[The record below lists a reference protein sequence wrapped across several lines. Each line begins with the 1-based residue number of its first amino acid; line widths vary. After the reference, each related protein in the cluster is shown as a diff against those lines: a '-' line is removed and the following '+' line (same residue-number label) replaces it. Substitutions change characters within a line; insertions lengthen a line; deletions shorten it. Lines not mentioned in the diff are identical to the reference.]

1 MAIDDMSA
9 AHIAGQNGFFEPQR
23 QNNALLR
30 IDGLLDPDLL
40 TLSLES
46 FPIPKTALTPI
57 ELNYLN
63 ERRKVAGPANVED
76 LEVVVKDWC
85 DVNTRLVLTD
95 WWLNTYDPVT
105 GRIGLA
111 KNYKKRGTVTLYG
124 PNGAFDREYLCYGL
138 WISNYDPGDVDM
150 TAEDKMI
157 MNFTITIDKVI
168 PGKGVSSNPKAETIA
183 NTGSYTNTL
192 PQLPQVF

>member
-1 MAIDDMSA
+1 MPIDDMSA
-9 AHIAGQNGFFEPQR
+9 AHIAGQDGFFEPQR

-30 IDGLLDPDLL
+30 IDGLMSEDLL

-57 ELNYLN
+57 ELNFLN

-76 LEVVVKDWC
+76 LEVVVKDWV
-85 DVNTRLVLTD
+85 DVQTRLVVTD
-95 WWLNTYDPVT
+95 WWLRTYDPVT

-111 KNYKKRGTVTLYG
+111 KNYKKRGYVTLYG

-138 WISNYDPGDVDM
+138 WISNFDPGDVDM
-150 TAEDKMI
+150 TGEDKMV
-157 MNFTITIDKVI
+157 MNLTVTIDKCL
-168 PGKGVSSNPKAETIA
+168 PGDGVSPRPKRESIPLEQSFVMNPASA
-183 NTGSYTNTL
+183 PPL
-192 PQLPQVF
+192 